1 MKFEA
6 QRGNRVH
13 RNFVGVTNFSGM
25 WWLFNSKKW
34 VDKLP
39 MPLTE
44 TAGTTAPCRTL
55 RAFRRHLRKH
65 PEIRGKAVLV
75 NRFPGCDVRA

>member
-13 RNFVGVTNFSGM
+13 RYFVGVTNFSGM
-25 WWLFNSKKW
+25 WWMPSSRKW
-34 VDKLP
+34 IQGLPQKLS
-39 MPLTE
+39 E
-44 TAGTTAPCRTL
+44 DVWSSARCRTI

-75 NRFPGCDVRA
+75 SRFYGCDVRA